1 MIQNTQSAPLSL
13 RAGVMPSSV
22 IEFLEQRIAPATLVG
37 LTSKDV
43 LVTFDSASP
52 GKILSAAKITGL
64 DTGENV
70 VSLDARPVTGLIYG
84 LTNLNTLY
92 ILNPYS
98 GAAELV
104 GTGVADFPLA
114 GKVFDIDFNPTVDRI
129 RVVTDADLNFRINP
143 TTGAVVDG
151 DGVTPGTQPDTALI
165 YDSADANAEKN
176 PAVTAV
182 AYDRNFQG
190 ATLTTLFGIDS
201 TRNTLVRIGGVDG
214 TPSPNLGILTTVGSL
229 GVNPGARV
237 GFDIAADGTAYGAL
251 QVGSK
256 TSLYT
261 IDLISGDAA
270 SIGKI
275 GNGRHRIDAIATIP
289 NDEIVVGVT
298 VNNRL
303 VTFRADNPSQ
313 MLSSVQLTNLLA
325 GETITGIDF
334 RPATGELIALTSTN
348 QILSIDH
355 LTGQTIRRGAAIDGA
370 LFAPGNNAGFDFN
383 PTVDRLRLVNPSNT
397 NMRYNPVTFGP
408 VDGDTIT
415 AGIQPDTSVAFAAG
429 DANAGADPD
438 ITGAAYDRNDN
449 DGSTATTMFAIDST
463 LNILIRQGA
472 VDGIGSSPNLGVLNT
487 LGSLGVDPTSQVGFD
502 ISNSGQLGS
511 GVALAVMQL
520 NGETSSKLFAINL
533 HAGLTN
539 QPIGSA
545 TLIGT
550 VGTGDV
556 LTAMAIAPASMQFTV
571 TNTIVKEKAG
581 TFAVIEISRIGG
593 HGQAS
598 SVLFNTV
605 PGTATAG
612 LDYTALTNELV
623 SFARGETLKR
633 VMIPIIRDTLVEPDE
648 TIELQLSTPLGGS
661 TILGRTINALVT
673 IQGKKISL

>member
-1 MIQNTQSAPLSL
+1 
-13 RAGVMPSSV
+13 
-22 IEFLEQRIAPATLVG
+22 LVY
-37 LTSKDV
+37 D
-43 LVTFDSASP
+43 A
-52 GKILSAAKITGL
+52 I
-64 DTGENV
+64 DTH
-70 VSLDARPVTGLIYG
+70 
-84 LTNLNTLY
+84 
-92 ILNPYS
+92 
-98 GAAELV
+98 
-104 GTGVADFPLA
+104 
-114 GKVFDIDFNPTVDRI
+114 
-129 RVVTDADLNFRINP
+129 
-143 TTGAVVDG
+143 
-151 DGVTPGTQPDTALI
+151 
-165 YDSADANAEKN
+165 AEKN
-176 PAVTAV
+176 PSVTAV

-214 TPSPNLGILTTVGSL
+214 TISPNGGILTTVGAL

-237 GFDIAADGTAYGAL
+237 GFDIAADGAAYGAF

-261 IDLISGDAA
+261 IDLLTGDAA
-270 SIGKI
+270 FIGKI

-313 MLSSVQLTNLLA
+313 MLSSVQLTNLLV

-348 QILSIDH
+348 QIVAIDQW
-355 LTGQTIRRGAAIDGA
+355 TGQTIRRGAVIDPA
-370 LFAPGNNAGFDFN
+370 LFPPGGNAGFDFN
-383 PTVDRLRLVNPSNT
+383 PAADRLRLVNAPIN
-397 NMRYNPVTFGP
+397 NMRYNPVTFVP
-408 VDGDTIT
+408 VDGDVGT
-415 AGIQPDTSVAFAAG
+415 AGLQRDADLDFPGG
-429 DANAGADPD
+429 DVNDGAVPD

-449 DGSTATTMFAIDST
+449 DGATATTLFGIDST
-463 LNILIRQGA
+463 LNILVRQGGA
-472 VDGIGSSPNLGVLNT
+472 DATPSPNLGALTT
-487 LGSLGVDPTSQVGFD
+487 LGALGVDPTSQVGFD
-502 ISNSGQLGS
+502 ISNSGQSGS

-520 NGETSSKLFAINL
+520 NGETTSKLFAINL

-550 VGTGDV
+550 VGSGDV

-571 TNTIVKEKAG
+571 TNTIVKEKVG
-581 TFAVIEISRIGG
+581 TFAVIEITRTGG
-593 HGQAS
+593 HGHAT
-598 SVLFNTV
+598 SVVFNTL

-648 TIELQLSTPLGGS
+648 TIGLQLSTPLGGS

>member
-1 MIQNTQSAPLSL
+1 MIQNTKSTLKSPRASITLST
-13 RAGVMPSSV
+13 A
-22 IEFLEQRIAPATLVG
+22 IELLEPRIAPATLVG

-64 DTGENV
+64 ETGENI
-70 VSLDARPVTGLIYG
+70 VSLDARPATGLIYG

-98 GAAELV
+98 GVAELV
-104 GTGVADFPLA
+104 GAGVADFPLA

-129 RVVTDADLNFRINP
+129 RVVTDADLNFRMNP
-143 TTGAVVDG
+143 ATGVVVDG
-151 DGVTPGTQPDTALI
+151 DVVTPGGQPDTALI
-165 YDSADANAEKN
+165 YDSTDTNAEKN

-237 GFDIAADGTAYGAL
+237 GFDIASDGSAYAAL

-261 IDLISGDAA
+261 IDLITGDAT

-275 GNGRHRIDAIATIP
+275 GNGRHRIDAITTVP
-289 NDEIVVGVT
+289 NDEILVGVT

-334 RPATGELIALTSTN
+334 RPATGELIALTSIN

-355 LTGQTIRRGAAIDGA
+355 LTGQTIRRGATIDPA
-370 LFAPGNNAGFDFN
+370 LFPPGGNAGFDFN
-383 PTVDRLRLVNPSNT
+383 PTADRLRLVNAPTN
-397 NMRYNPVTFGP
+397 NMRYNPVTFVP
-408 VDGDTIT
+408 VDGDVGT
-415 AGIQPDTSVAFAAG
+415 AGVQRDADLDFPGG
-429 DANAGADPD
+429 DVNDGAVPD

-449 DGSTATTMFAIDST
+449 DGATATTLFAIDST
-463 LNILIRQGA
+463 LNILVRQGG
-472 VDGIGSSPNLGVLNT
+472 VDGSPSPNLGALTT

-520 NGETSSKLFAINL
+520 DGETTSKLFAINL

-539 QPIGSA
+539 QPLGSA

-550 VGTGDV
+550 VGAGDV
-556 LTAMAIAPASMQFTV
+556 LTAMAIAPASVQFTM
-571 TNTIVKEKAG
+571 TNTIVKEKVG
-581 TFAVIEISRIGG
+581 TFAVIEISRTGG
-593 HGQAS
+593 HSHAA
-598 SVLFNTV
+598 SVLFNTL

-612 LDYTALTNELV
+612 LDYTALTNEPV
-623 SFARGETLKR
+623 TFARGETLKR
-633 VMIPIIRDTLVEPDE
+633 VMIPIIRDTLIEPDE
-648 TIELQLSTPLGGS
+648 TIGLQLSNPFGGS